1 MASNRP
7 VSGRHARSG
16 VRMIL
21 FSEWQLLLGVFL
33 LGFVISGIVHVALF
47 TRLVRKILDLEIKA
61 RHEMP
66 H

>member
-1 MASNRP
+1 MAGDWP
-7 VSGRHARSG
+7 LSGRYARCG

-33 LGFVISGIVHVALF
+33 LGFVISGIVHIALF
-47 TRLVRKILDLEIKA
+47 TRLVRKIIDLELQT
-61 RHEMP
+61 RNELP